1 MIVCNLLVKAL
12 DVSSQG
18 VVVQAELLQIR
29 RGPRYLHVS
38 LVNRPFDLLGL
49 IVDRDTLVLS
59 VFDLL
64 LCRFKVS
71 LQDLHSFL
79 LITDPVFVLS
89 LLSADLVLK
98 ATSASLQVVEDL
110 LKDLEVALP
119 RLMILDL
126 LSVGVDNAV
135 AGVFSC

>member
-1 MIVCNLLVKAL
+1 M
-12 DVSSQG
+12 
-18 VVVQAELLQIR
+18 
-29 RGPRYLHVS
+29 
-38 LVNRPFDLLGL
+38 
-49 IVDRDTLVLS
+49 
-59 VFDLL
+59 
-64 LCRFKVS
+64 
-71 LQDLHSFL
+71 
-79 LITDPVFVLS
+79 LS

-98 ATSASLQVVEDL
+98 TASASLQVVEDL